1 MKIADSGVD
10 DAGDALAAAAVDL
23 LARERGQHAVAVR
36 ILAGGAAER
45 AGQRR
50 PPAEPRDR
58 DRGVGGAAAIDH
70 EEALRRRLY
79 VRARKAFDPEH
90 LVEHD
95 DPGAQDGRRARGPR
109 LR

>member
-1 MKIADSGVD
+1 MKIADSGVEMP
-10 DAGDALAAAAVDL
+10 ATRWQPAAVDP

-36 ILAGGAAER
+36 IFAGGAAER

-58 DRGVGGAAAIDH
+58 DRSVGGAAAVDH
-70 EEALRRRLY
+70 EEAVRLRLS
-79 VRARKAFDPEH
+79 VRARKLFDPEH

-95 DPGAQDGRRARGPR
+95 DPGA
-109 LR
+109 